1 MPRKR
6 KKKTAEEIA
15 RHREWR
21 LKSDENLAR
30 LYELVDRGWAE
41 LEERRR
47 REARQAT

>member
-6 KKKTAEEIA
+6 KRTAEEIA

-21 LKSDENLAR
+21 RRSNENLRR
-30 LYELVDRGWAE
+30 LYELVERGRVE

-47 REARQAT
+47 REGSKS

>member
-6 KKKTAEEIA
+6 KRTAEEIA

-21 LKSDENLAR
+21 RRSDENLRR
-30 LYELVDRGWAE
+30 LYELVEKGWAD

-47 REARQAT
+47 REGSKA